1 EGAFAIGRFFRNP
14 NGVPRKKEREGIGKI
29 VSGVGH
35 QGETV
40 REEAGDGFARHECQR
55 DDDGP
60 AHFLSGGVVGLGVI
74 VVGMRLVIVMIMI
87 AVVPVM
93 FVACHG
99 RKLMNDRVFGKWR
112 WGVPAQ

>member
-1 EGAFAIGRFFRNP
+1 GQRRENGDAMVTEGAFTIGRFFRNP

-40 REEAGDGFARHECQR
+40 REEAGDGFAGHECQR

-60 AHFLSGGVVGLGVI
+60 AHFLSDGVVGLGVI
-74 VVGMRLVIVMIMI
+74 VVGVWFVVMMMVMIV
-87 AVVPVM
+87 VVPVM
-93 FVACHG
+93 FV
-99 RKLMNDRVFGKWR
+99 
-112 WGVPAQ
+112 